1 MKRWNHLLAVGLV
14 VTMLLAA
21 CTPAPEASE
30 KDTPVVSDSSS
41 SGSELQTTTSEASSG
56 SEAQDNSS
64 EVSSGEE
71 ASSKDIQ
78 KTLEEIEAQIRQ
90 IIKEN
95 AED

>member
-1 MKRWNHLLAVGLV
+1 MKRWEKLCGAGLAL
-14 VTMLLAA
+14 MLILAA
-21 CTPAPEASE
+21 CAPDSE
-30 KDTPVVSDSSS
+30 VPDSSS
-41 SGSELQTTTSEASSG
+41 SGSDIQTTTSEASSG

-78 KTLEEIEAQIRQ
+78 KELEEIESQIQ
-90 IIKEN
+90 QSIEEN